1 MVTPKPYQ
9 DPHPPALDGGDVARV
24 VGRRRVEPARPA
36 VVLDH
41 AAARED
47 GGSRS
52 GAYREAWNS
61 PDAKPISDVATNK
74 VAAYTLVH
82 CAETNDQARDNGV
95 WESVAWWYQNIAEFT
110 LEWELPHLEPAG
122 AGRPRSRC

>member
-1 MVTPKPYQ
+1 MQPLEKM
-9 DPHPPALDGGDVARV
+9 
-24 VGRRRVEPARPA
+24 
-36 VVLDH
+36 
-41 AAARED
+41 AAQIR
-47 GGSRS
+47 G
-52 GAYREAWNS
+52 YRDAWNS

-110 LEWELPHLEPAG
+110 LKWELPHLPPEA
-122 AGRPRSRC
+122 RRQRSRSSIRSWRATSPSSTSTKAT